1 MEDRKIKH
9 LELIQNIISRMANNS
24 FVLKGWAVTLISA
37 IFVLSDK
44 DSNKCFF
51 ILVYFPVVMFWI
63 LDSYFLAQEKYFRD
77 LYNEVRKKDE
87 SSIDFSMKLKS
98 NKSIGDLWMSSAL
111 SPSVFIFYIVIII
124 LLLLLNKFI

>member
-1 MEDRKIKH
+1 MDDRKIKH

-44 DSNKCFF
+44 DSNKGFF

-77 LYNEVRKKDE
+77 LYDEVRKKDE

-98 NKSIGDLWMSSAL
+98 NKSIVDLWMSSAL